1 LETAHRPMAV
11 DHIGDPIVPEPT
23 INPRPR
29 QQIMVYPLGDVEPP
43 PSSTEDDEEAVDV
56 PSEAT
61 THAPNAHTEDIGSV
75 QFSSICSPFL
85 TTSDVPMQPGRPHPP
100 DPPPL
105 VYPWRIRHQ
114 GQIAR
119 STESTRPAGIRS
131 PCLRRPRPPIHPT
144 FFAHLAIDPPEHSD
158 CLRTGRSANPHRGTS
173 CIPPRARSLPH
184 VRRARSGP
192 LLTLTTPPRP
202 SLTSSSTRV
211 PRNFKVL

>member
-1 LETAHRPMAV
+1 MSS
-11 DHIGDPIVPEPT
+11 
-23 INPRPR
+23 PRLRVQKTMRKPLTCHQRLPLMHLMHTPR
-29 QQIMVYPLGDVEPP
+29 TSGQ
-43 PSSTEDDEEAVDV
+43 
-56 PSEAT
+56 
-61 THAPNAHTEDIGSV
+61 
-75 QFSSICSPFL
+75 CSLAAYVVPFL
-85 TTSDVPMQPGRPHPP
+85 PPLTCPCSQAGHIRPT
-100 DPPPL
+100 PPL
-105 VYPWRIRHQ
+105 VYPWRLRHQ

-131 PCLRRPRPPIHPT
+131 LCLRRPRPPIHPT
-144 FFAHLAIDPPEHSD
+144 VFAHLAIDPPEHSD